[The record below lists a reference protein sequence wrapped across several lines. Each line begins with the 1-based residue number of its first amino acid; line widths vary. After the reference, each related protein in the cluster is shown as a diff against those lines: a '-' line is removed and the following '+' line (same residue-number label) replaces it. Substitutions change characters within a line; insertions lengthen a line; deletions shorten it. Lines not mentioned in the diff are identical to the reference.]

1 MTCFLSVGCY
11 RLWIFGVCEINKY
24 NKVPDNIKVVDKILS
39 YKGNLRLFL
48 LKHAFY
54 SVAEYMS

>member
-1 MTCFLSVGCY
+1 M
-11 RLWIFGVCEINKY
+11 CEINKY